1 MTRHARRSL
10 PFAPRTGAVTS
21 RPMTT
26 PLDRRGLLLATL
38 FAAQVGGSTG
48 FSMTLAVGAIMAAA
62 ITGTNTWS
70 GLPVAVSSLGAALAS
85 WPLSRLMTRLGRRRE
100 GLALGYTLAVVGA
113 ALGIAGMLMRSF
125 TLFLAGMTLFGAG
138 STSNLLAR
146 YAAADVSPGSQ
157 RGRAMGLIVW
167 GSTVG
172 AIIGP
177 NLMVPAA
184 RLGAL
189 MGISGVAS
197 SFLISVTAFGTAA
210 VLIQLLLRPDPL
222 AVARRMA
229 QLEARS
235 APAPPHVRAV
245 RPSREIFR
253 EPRVIMA
260 LAAMTTGQLVMIGT
274 TSTAPLYLHDQG
286 HHATVIGLS
295 VSIHLGGMYI
305 GSPLSGWLCDR
316 FGRLPMIAL
325 GGGILLVALAIAG
338 LAPGSAG
345 GVVMLGLFLNGI
357 GWNLAFVSGSAL
369 LTDALS
375 PDERTSIQGLA
386 DLATGLM
393 GALGSAL
400 GGMIL
405 GTLGFAMLNALFA
418 MTLLVPVG
426 ASWLQ
431 RAALT
436 RSRATENPWAS

>member
-1 MTRHARRSL
+1 MS
-10 PFAPRTGAVTS
+10 
-21 RPMTT
+21 T
-26 PLDRRGLLLATL
+26 PLDRRGRLLATL
-38 FAAQVGGSTG
+38 FAAQVCGSTG

-85 WPLSRLMTRLGRRRE
+85 WPLSRLMNRLGRRRD

-113 ALGIAGMLMRSF
+113 ALGIGGMLLRSF

-177 NLMVPAA
+177 NLMSPAA

-189 MGISGVAS
+189 VGISSVAS
-197 SFLISVTAFGTAA
+197 SFLISVAAFATAA
-210 VLIQLLLRPDPL
+210 LLIQVLLRPDPL
-222 AVARRMA
+222 AVARHIEQVEQRA
-229 QLEARS
+229 SSVPRR
-235 APAPPHVRAV
+235 VRV

-286 HHATVIGLS
+286 HQATVIGLS
-295 VSIHLGGMYI
+295 VSIHLGGMYV

-316 FGRLPMIAL
+316 FGRLPMIGL
-325 GGGILLVALAIAG
+325 GGAILLLALAIAG
-338 LAPGSAG
+338 VAPGSASG
-345 GVVMLGLFLNGI
+345 LVMLGLFLNGI

-375 PDERTSIQGLA
+375 PEERTSIQGLA

-405 GTLGFAMLNALFA
+405 GTLGFTVLNALGA
-418 MTLLVPVG
+418 VMLLVPLA

-436 RSRATENPWAS
+436 ASRPTENPWTS

>member
-1 MTRHARRSL
+1 MS
-10 PFAPRTGAVTS
+10 
-21 RPMTT
+21 T
-26 PLDRRGLLLATL
+26 PLDRRGRLLATL
-38 FAAQVGGSTG
+38 FAAQVCGSTG

-70 GLPVAVSSLGAALAS
+70 GLPVAVSSLGAAVAS
-85 WPLSRLMTRLGRRRE
+85 WPLSRLMNRLGRRRD

-113 ALGIAGMLMRSF
+113 ALGIGGMLVRSF

-146 YAAADVSPGSQ
+146 YAAADVSPGSR

-177 NLMVPAA
+177 NLMSPAA

-189 MGISGVAS
+189 VGISSVAS
-197 SFLISVTAFGTAA
+197 SFLISVAAFATAA
-210 VLIQLLLRPDPL
+210 LLIQVLLRPDPL
-222 AVARRMA
+222 AVARQIEQVEQRA
-229 QLEARS
+229 SPVPRR
-235 APAPPHVRAV
+235 VRV

-286 HHATVIGLS
+286 HQATVIGLS
-295 VSIHLGGMYI
+295 VSIHLGGMYV

-325 GGGILLVALAIAG
+325 GGAVLLVALAIAG
-338 LAPGSAG
+338 VAPGSASG
-345 GVVMLGLFLNGI
+345 LVMLGLFLNGI

-375 PDERTSIQGLA
+375 PEERTSIQGLA

-405 GTLGFAMLNALFA
+405 GTLGFAVLNALGA
-418 MTLLVPVG
+418 VMLLVPLA

-436 RSRATENPWAS
+436 ASRPTENPWTS